1 MKSTV
6 GCVQTP
12 PIPFPFRVGEGM
24 LAHRNEFIVLLC
36 GSMSLDALTNSLL
49 FFMCF
54 GLIVF
59 LVVFLVVLCDE
70 HRTELAHSSVSG
82 VLCCCI

>member
-12 PIPFPFRVGEGM
+12 PYTFPFRVGEGM

-36 GSMSLDALTNSLL
+36 GSMHLDALTNSLL
-49 FFMCF
+49 FFMYF

-70 HRTELAHSSVSG
+70 HRTERGS
-82 VLCCCI
+82 